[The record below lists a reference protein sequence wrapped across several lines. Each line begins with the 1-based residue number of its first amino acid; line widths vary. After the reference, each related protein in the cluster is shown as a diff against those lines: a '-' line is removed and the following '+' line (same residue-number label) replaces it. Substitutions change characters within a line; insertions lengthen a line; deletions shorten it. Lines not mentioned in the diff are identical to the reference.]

1 MVKYI
6 LKTELEDE
14 EIDLYVEKFDIA
26 KAKEAIEE
34 YEDMEDRE
42 SELLPDN
49 LSYTD
54 DINKALV
61 FTDKQKAEEALSI
74 FEQINDVCEII
85 EIKE

>member
-6 LKTELEDE
+6 LKTELDDE
-14 EIDLYVEKFDIA
+14 EIDLYIEKFDIA

-34 YEDMEDRE
+34 YEDMENRE

-49 LSYTD
+49 LRYTD

-61 FTDKQKAEEALSI
+61 FTDKQKAEEALSV

-85 EIKE
+85 EI